1 MPPSPLPLD
10 ARQQAKYDELYLLL
24 GKSDA
29 DDYASGVSKPLPVVA
44 APAPPPVAPK
54 PIPLAPPIGMVPS
67 PTPLPAP
74 RGQLLDRPNL
84 PTLRLEGEEVA
95 QRAIEVRTIVKQREG
110 KSFEQ
115 AKQEATDEITRLRE
129 TPRTI
134 EYGTPKAPPGASEL
148 AVRGEELLPRMGR
161 GEVVIESIK
170 PQVLETAAQ
179 AEGRRLFDRAKA
191 DARARLG
198 DEAKRK
204 GITIQAQAALEEIDN
219 SVKAGKIA
227 QAQFGDK
234 RTVDQIR
241 EIQSA
246 LNAPL
251 YAAIDEFKGVPPG
264 ETLTK
269 YATDTLRGLTQ
280 EERYGRLVETQ
291 GAAALRNLGGLTRIG
306 VEALRAPVEIATSEI
321 AAATS
326 GMPGVTGAGLRAN
339 IRNIPG
345 RVTTP
350 GVNYER
356 GFTERKRLE
365 TGDFVKDVAYQ
376 VATGRS
382 AIDDW
387 YDAGAPKGAATVLGL
402 ATEIGLPL
410 TPAGWVT
417 DVPQALVGT
426 TASGLRL
433 VGATRAAEAV
443 AGARVLNA
451 VGGAASAA
459 ARAPRLNAF
468 LGDTVSSANKLGF
481 AMEKPNWWK
490 TLTAATDARVTTA
503 TRIAEELGDAAAL
516 ERVTKVAARA
526 GNSGDELVAALRA
539 ADAAPQKSV
548 LMKRVLDNLL
558 EEGIS
563 LDDAAAVLN
572 SNVIQYE
579 LSNIAAA
586 LNRSGTTA
594 GEVAPDILRNTYA
607 AALKDTNAVGQTS
620 ERAVGAAI
628 AETLEKV
635 PDSGWS
641 FITPRLAVKKS
652 TIADPEFQ
660 KAVSQ
665 AVKDA
670 YRANPDITLD
680 ETQRVVEDA
689 IKSRF
694 KGTTEALAEPVAV
707 APPRAPQLLPEAPR
721 GGLERLATPA
731 PRQAAVIEFAQDA
744 KDFARVLASPAT
756 RFLQGFLGNPVTRV
770 SDTFAGSS
778 FTTTLRSTLDDALTT
793 RIPVEMRDFIE
804 TTSSQIN
811 SLGGTVQGGAKS
823 ATKGGPIINA
833 IRLQGGLPQY
843 LDARILADVTD
854 FESLSVLNMTGAYA
868 PPRGG
873 RPLLDAQKVQVA
885 DAIERMARGF
895 FGTDAIGQVLSP
907 EFARFITDTSRR
919 AADTSD
925 TAIDA
930 LALVI
935 ADTRQKYPVL
945 SGRGRVSAGQDDIS
959 SAALEYI
966 INSEA
971 KVIWGKNFDKF
982 FPGVANAPVTVND
995 ILGKYASL
1003 LLSHVDRNGVRIV
1016 SDATIQA
1023 AFDVARTSLTSDRA
1037 VQEAVEAAAFLATR
1051 NARINT
1057 AIDFSRMS
1065 YDNTVWATDGVL
1077 PDGLLNDLRAVAA
1090 NSDEEPWLTFDFLSA
1105 GISDRQVD
1113 AMLQYATQNRLIRA
1127 VDEADVLQFV
1137 STAMK
1142 LPITS
1147 TERKIIEVLVGPID
1161 DLAKGSGA
1169 LADNLKAVYRN
1180 PKNGLGVSFTGMF
1193 QSAVDFLRSASRSGL
1208 TVGTIVPNTKFHA
1221 TNYLS
1226 GPFLLSM
1233 TSPGLALR
1241 ATASEFLPMLGD
1253 FGSTSPTWVKHT
1265 AANPAVADN
1274 VAFTS
1279 ATGIPYTYKQLDD
1292 YMSSNH
1298 FGMTPA
1304 VNDFGNQFADDVRI
1318 AIGAGPSGKS
1328 AGLFQQSKDRMLQL
1342 WNINGTN
1349 YSTALAAATDTSWR
1363 QNIFLAA
1370 LKSGETPDAARK
1382 VATNATLDY
1391 GRIPG
1396 ELRTAAARYMT
1407 FFSWF
1412 AVSNMEVFGALFR
1425 PKALEAISR
1434 TAQAQRTFHRGWGE
1448 WDNADDDF
1456 KKRIFSIEM
1465 GEYDDTPAFFTGPV
1479 NPSLDPLINQ
1489 ASILMSMPMLTT
1501 GGKDGLGVATDALVG
1516 LAKSFINQ
1524 SFTPELG
1531 YLQELG
1537 LLGEGR
1543 KGLMVPWRQA
1553 AWHQAQGPAHFS
1565 AWMADNGVTSV
1576 PVDERRIGEPTF
1588 YGQQYKYKDDG
1599 ARNRAATL
1607 DAIQMFVGV
1616 GRMLNDYSSMRLIAL
1631 PPDGVDM
1638 KRYDRMTAGILQYF
1652 SGGTLKK
1659 GSNEYELTRKA
1670 IEQTNRELRDI
1681 SKEK

>member
-1 MPPSPLPLD
+1 
-10 ARQQAKYDELYLLL
+10 
-24 GKSDA
+24 
-29 DDYASGVSKPLPVVA
+29 
-44 APAPPPVAPK
+44 
-54 PIPLAPPIGMVPS
+54 
-67 PTPLPAP
+67 
-74 RGQLLDRPNL
+74 L
-84 PTLRLEGEEVA
+84 PTLQLDAEGLA

-110 KSFEQ
+110 KSFDE
-115 AKQEATDEITRLRE
+115 AKREATAEITRLRE
-129 TPRTI
+129 TPRTV
-134 EYGTPKAPPGASEL
+134 EYGAPRAVPGASEL
-148 AVRGEELLPRMGR
+148 AVRGEELLPRMGKT
-161 GEVVIESIK
+161 EVVLESIK
-170 PQVLETAAQ
+170 PQVLETAQQ
-179 AEGRRLFDRAKA
+179 AEGRRRFERAKA

-198 DEAKRK
+198 DEAKKK
-204 GITIQAQAALEEIDN
+204 GISIQAQADLEAIDN
-219 SVKAGKIA
+219 NIRAGQIA

-234 RTVDQIR
+234 RTMDQIR
-241 EIQSA
+241 EIEAA

-251 YAAIDEFKGVPPG
+251 YAAVDEFKGVPPG
-264 ETLTK
+264 EVLSK

-280 EERYGRLVETQ
+280 EERYGRLVETR
-291 GAAALRNLGGLTRIG
+291 GAAALRNLGGLTRVG
-306 VEALRAPVEIATSEI
+306 TEALRIPVDYLTSEA
-321 AAATS
+321 AAATA
-326 GMPGVTGAGLRAN
+326 GVPGVTGATLRAE
-339 IRNIPG
+339 REAERAEGPARFRG
-345 RVTTP
+345 P
-350 GVNYER
+350 GVTYEP
-356 GFTERKRLE
+356 GFTERQRLE

-417 DVPQALVGT
+417 DVPKVF
-426 TASGLRL
+426 
-433 VGATRAAEAV
+433 GAAKV
-443 AGARVLNA
+443 VNA
-451 VGGAASAA
+451 VGDAAAAA
-459 ARAPRLNAF
+459 ARYPRLTVF
-468 LGDTVSSANKLGF
+468 LSDTVSSANKLGF
-481 AMEKPNWWK
+481 AMDKPGWW
-490 TLTAATDARVTTA
+490 TRLTDATDARVTTA
-503 TRIAEELGDAAAL
+503 TRIAGELGDAAAL
-516 ERVTKVAARA
+516 ERVTLEAARD
-526 GNSGDELVAALRA
+526 GGDGSGLVTALQ
-539 ADAAPQKSV
+539 DAAARGRNASSV
-548 LMKRVLDNLL
+548 LMDRVVVEL
-558 EEGIS
+558 GRRGVA
-563 LDDAAAVLN
+563 LDDVAAVIG
-572 SNVIQYE
+572 SGVIQKE
-579 LSNIAAA
+579 LTTIAAA
-586 LNRSGTTA
+586 LNRTGTTA

-607 AALKDTNAVGQTS
+607 AALKDTNAVGETS
-620 ERAVGAAI
+620 EAAVRAAI

-641 FITPRLAVKKS
+641 FVTPRLAVKKS

-660 KAVSQ
+660 KAVAQ

-670 YRANPDITLD
+670 ARANPDITLN
-680 ETQRVVEDA
+680 ETQRVVENA

-721 GGLERLATPA
+721 GGLERIAVPA

-756 RFLQGFLGNPVTRV
+756 RFLQGFFGNPVTRV

-778 FTTTLRSTLDDALTT
+778 FTTKLRGTLDDALTA

-811 SLGGTVQGGAKS
+811 SLSSTVQGGAKS
-823 ATKGGPIINA
+823 ATKGGPLINA
-833 IRLQGGLPQY
+833 LRLQGGLSDY

-854 FESLSVLNMTGAYA
+854 PQSLSVLDMTGAYA
-868 PPRGG
+868 PGGVTPR
-873 RPLLDAQKVQVA
+873 LYSLTAAQKVVAA

-907 EFARFITDTSRR
+907 EFANFITDTSLR

-935 ADTRQKYPVL
+935 ADTRRKYPVL
-945 SGRGRVSAGQDDIS
+945 SGRGRISAGQDDIS

-966 INSEA
+966 INNEA
-971 KVIWGKNFDKF
+971 KVIWGKNFDAA
-982 FPGVANAPVTVND
+982 FPGVANARVTVND
-995 ILGKYASL
+995 IFDKYARL
-1003 LLSHVDRNGVRIV
+1003 LASHVDGAGNRVV
-1016 SDATIQA
+1016 SDATIEA
-1023 AFDVARTSLTSDRA
+1023 ALRVARASLTSDRA

-1051 NARINT
+1051 NARVDSV
-1057 AIDFSRMS
+1057 IDFSRTG
-1065 YDNTVWATDGVL
+1065 YDNTVWTTAL
-1077 PDGLLNDLRAVAA
+1077 PDGILNDLKAVTADA
-1090 NSDEEPWLTFDFLSA
+1090 REKFFLEFNFLDS
-1105 GISDRQVD
+1105 GISDRQVG
-1113 AMLQYATQNRLIRA
+1113 AMVQYATQNRIVRA

-1137 STAMK
+1137 SNSMK

-1161 DLAKGSGA
+1161 DLAKGTGA

-1180 PKNGLGVSFTGMF
+1180 PRNGLGVSFTGMF

-1208 TVGTIVPNTKFHA
+1208 TVGTILPNTKFHA

-1226 GPFLLSM
+1226 APFLMSM

-1241 ATASEFLPMLGD
+1241 ATASEFLPLLSD
-1253 FGSTSPTWVKHT
+1253 FGSTSPTWIKHT
-1265 AANPAVADN
+1265 AQNPAVADN
-1274 VAFTS
+1274 IAFTS

-1292 YMSSNH
+1292 YMSSNY
-1298 FGMTPA
+1298 FGMTQS

-1318 AIGAGPSGKS
+1318 ALGTAPSGKS
-1328 AGLFQQSKDRMLQL
+1328 AGLFQKSKDRMLQL

-1349 YSTALAAATDTSWR
+1349 YSTAFAAATDTSWR

-1412 AVSNMEVFGALFR
+1412 AVSNAEVFSALFR
-1425 PKALEAISR
+1425 PKAIEAIAR

-1448 WDNADDDF
+1448 WDLADDDF
-1456 KKRIFSIEM
+1456 KKSIFSVEL
-1465 GEYDDTPAFFTGPV
+1465 GEYDDTRAFYTGFV
-1479 NPSLDPLINQ
+1479 NPSLDPLVNQ
-1489 ASILMSMPMLTT
+1489 ASLLMSMPTLTT
-1501 GGKDGLGVATDALVG
+1501 GGKDALGIATDALVG
-1516 LAKSFINQ
+1516 LAKSIIDQ

-1553 AWHQAQGPAHFS
+1553 SWHQAQGPEHFA

-1576 PVDERRIGEPTF
+1576 PVDERRLGDPTF
-1588 YGQQYKYKDDG
+1588 YGQQYKYKDDA

-1607 DAIQMFVGV
+1607 DAIQMFAGV
-1616 GRMLNDYSSMRLIAL
+1616 GRMLNDYSSIGLIVL

-1638 KRYDRMTAGILQYF
+1638 KRYDRMTLGILQYF

-1670 IEQTNRELRDI
+1670 IEQTNRELRNI
-1681 SKEK
+1681 SKEN

>member
-24 GKSDA
+24 GKNDA

-44 APAPPPVAPK
+44 TAPPPPLPAPVNVK
-54 PIPLAPPIGMVPS
+54 GAPPVGMVPS
-67 PTPLPAP
+67 PTPLPQP
-74 RGQLLDRPNL
+74 RQQLLDRPNL
-84 PTLRLEGEEVA
+84 PTLQLDAEEIA

-115 AKQEATDEITRLRE
+115 AKREATAEITRIRE
-129 TPRTI
+129 TPRTV
-134 EYGTPKAPPGASEL
+134 EYGAPKAPPGASEL
-148 AVRGEELLPRMGR
+148 AVRGEELLPRMSS
-161 GEVVIESIK
+161 GEVVLESIK
-170 PQVLETAAQ
+170 PQVLETAQQ
-179 AEGRRLFDRAKA
+179 AEGRRRFDRAKA

-204 GITIQAQAALEEIDN
+204 GISIQAQANLEEIDN

-234 RTVDQIR
+234 ATVDQIR

-251 YAAIDEFKGVPPG
+251 YAAVDEFKGVPPG
-264 ETLTK
+264 EVLTK

-291 GAAALRNLGGLTRIG
+291 GAAALRNLGGLTRVG
-306 VEALRAPVEIATSEI
+306 VEALRAPVEVVTSEI

-345 RVTTP
+345 RATTP

-356 GFTERKRLE
+356 GFAERQRLE

-417 DVPQALVGT
+417 DVPKAI
-426 TASGLRL
+426 GL
-433 VGATRAAEAV
+433 GRAA
-443 AGARVLNA
+443 NA
-451 VGGAASAA
+451 VGDAAAAA
-459 ARAPRLNAF
+459 ARYPRLTVF
-468 LGDTVSSANKLGF
+468 LSDTVSSANKLGF
-481 AMEKPNWWK
+481 AMDKPGWW
-490 TLTAATDARVTTA
+490 TRLTDATDARVTTA
-503 TRIAEELGDAAAL
+503 TRIAGELGDAAAL
-516 ERVTKVAARA
+516 ERVVREAARA
-526 GNSGDELVAALRA
+526 GDDGSGLVTALQGAAARGRNA
-539 ADAAPQKSV
+539 SSV
-548 LMKRVLDNLL
+548 LMDRVVVELGRRGVALDNV
-558 EEGIS
+558 
-563 LDDAAAVLN
+563 AAVID
-572 SNVIQYE
+572 SGVIQKE
-579 LSNIAAA
+579 LTTIAAA
-586 LNRSGTTA
+586 LNRTGTTA

-607 AALKDTNAVGQTS
+607 AALKDTNKVGETS
-620 ERAVGAAI
+620 EAAVRAAI

-641 FITPRLAVKKS
+641 FVTPRLAVKKS

-660 KAVSQ
+660 KAVAQ

-670 YRANPDITLD
+670 SRANPDITLN

-689 IKSRF
+689 IKTRF
-694 KGTTEALAEPVAV
+694 KGTTEALAEPASV

-721 GGLERLATPA
+721 GGLERLAVAA
-731 PRQAAVIEFAQDA
+731 PRQVAVIEFAQDA
-744 KDFARVLASPAT
+744 KDTARVAAAPVT
-756 RFLQGFLGNPVTRV
+756 KWLQGAFGNPVTRV

-778 FTTTLRSTLDDALTT
+778 FTTKLRGTLDDALTA

-811 SLGGTVQGGAKS
+811 SLSSTVQGGAKS
-823 ATKGGPIINA
+823 AAKGGPIINA
-833 IRLQGGLPQY
+833 LRLQGGLSDY

-854 FESLSVLNMTGAYA
+854 SQSLSVLNMTGAYA
-868 PPRGG
+868 PGGVTPR
-873 RPLLDAQKVQVA
+873 LYSLTAAQKVVAA

-895 FGTDAIGQVLSP
+895 FGTEAIGQVLSP
-907 EFARFITDTSRR
+907 QFANFITDTSR
-919 AADTSD
+919 AAAETSD
-925 TAIDA
+925 TAIEA

-935 ADTRQKYPVL
+935 ADTRKKYPVL

-966 INSEA
+966 INNEA
-971 KVIWGKNFDKF
+971 KVIWGKNFDAA
-982 FPGVANAPVTVND
+982 FPGVADARVTVND
-995 ILGKYASL
+995 IFDKYTRLLAS
-1003 LLSHVDRNGVRIV
+1003 HGV
-1016 SDATIQA
+1016 SDATIGA
-1023 AFDVARTSLTSDRA
+1023 ALRVAKASLTSDRA

-1051 NARINT
+1051 NARVDT
-1057 AIDFSRMS
+1057 AIDFSRTS
-1065 YDNTVWATDGVL
+1065 YDNTVWTTAL
-1077 PDGLLNDLRAVAA
+1077 PDDLLTDLKAVAA
-1090 NSDEEPWLTFDFLSA
+1090 NPSEEFWMDFDFLSS
-1105 GISDRQVD
+1105 GISDREVG
-1113 AMLQYATQNRLIRA
+1113 AMVQYATQNRLIRA
-1127 VDEADVLQFV
+1127 VDEADVMQFV
-1137 STAMK
+1137 SNSMK

-1161 DLAKGSGA
+1161 DLAKGTGA

-1208 TVGTIVPNTKFHA
+1208 TVGTALPNTKFHA

-1226 GPFLLSM
+1226 APFLMSM

-1241 ATASEFLPMLGD
+1241 ATASEFLPLLSD
-1253 FGSTSPTWVKHT
+1253 FGSTSPTWIKHT
-1265 AANPAVADN
+1265 AQNPAVADN
-1274 VAFTS
+1274 IAFTS

-1292 YMSSNH
+1292 YMSSNY
-1298 FGMTPA
+1298 FGMTQS

-1318 AIGAGPSGKS
+1318 ALETAPSGKA
-1328 AGLFQQSKDRMLQL
+1328 AGLFQQGKDRMLRT

-1349 YSTALAAATDTSWR
+1349 LSTAFAAATDTSWR
-1363 QNIFLAA
+1363 HNIFLAA

-1412 AVSNMEVFGALFR
+1412 AVSNAEVFSALFR
-1425 PKALEAISR
+1425 PKAIEAIAR

-1448 WDNADDDF
+1448 WDLADDDF
-1456 KKRIFSIEM
+1456 KKSIFSVEL
-1465 GEYDDTPAFFTGPV
+1465 GEYDDTRAFYTGFV
-1479 NPSLDPLINQ
+1479 NPSLDPLVNQ
-1489 ASILMSMPMLTT
+1489 ASLLMSMPTLMTS
-1501 GGKDGLGVATDALVG
+1501 GKDGLGMATDAAVG
-1516 LAKSFINQ
+1516 LAKSFIDQ

-1531 YLQELG
+1531 YLKELG

-1553 AWHQAQGPAHFS
+1553 SWHQAQGPEHFA

-1576 PVDERRIGEPTF
+1576 PVDERRLGDPTF
-1588 YGQQYKYKDDG
+1588 YGQQYKYKDDA

-1607 DAIQMFVGV
+1607 DAIQMFAGV
-1616 GRMLNDYSSMRLIAL
+1616 GRMLNDYSAMGLIVL

-1638 KRYDRMTAGILQYF
+1638 KRYDRMTLGILQYF

-1670 IEQTNRELRDI
+1670 IEQTNRELKEI

>member
-10 ARQQAKYDELYLLL
+10 PTQQERYDELYSLL
-24 GKSDA
+24 GAERADA
-29 DDYASGVSKPLPVVA
+29 YAKRVSPPAPVVA
-44 APAPPPVAPK
+44 APAPPPVAPV

-161 GEVVIESIK
+161 REVVIESIK

-179 AEGRRLFDRAKA
+179 AEGRRRFERAKA

-306 VEALRAPVEIATSEI
+306 VEALRAPVEFATSEI
-321 AAATS
+321 AAATADV
-326 GMPGVTGAGLRAN
+326 PGVTGASLRADV
-339 IRNIPG
+339 RNIPG

-387 YDAGAPKGAATVLGL
+387 YDAGVGKGAATVLGL

-417 DVPQALVGT
+417 DVPQALKLGK
-426 TASGLRL
+426 
-433 VGATRAAEAV
+433 AV
-443 AGARVLNA
+443 NA

-468 LGDTVSSANKLGF
+468 LGDTVSAANKLGF
-481 AMEKPNWWK
+481 AMDNPGFWK
-490 TLTAATDARVTTA
+490 TMTAATDARVTTA

-539 ADAAPQKSV
+539 AEVAPQKSA
-548 LMKRVLDNLL
+548 LMKRVVDNLL

-563 LDDAAAVLN
+563 LDDAGAVIR

-620 ERAVGAAI
+620 QRAVGAAI

-660 KAVSQ
+660 KAVAQ

-670 YRANPDITLD
+670 YRANPKITLD

-721 GGLERLATPA
+721 GGLERLATPV

-811 SLGGTVQGGAKS
+811 SLGGTVRGGAKS
-823 ATKGGPIINA
+823 GTKGGPIINA
-833 IRLQGGLPQY
+833 IRMQGGLPEY
-843 LDARILADVTD
+843 LDARIFADVT
-854 FESLSVLNMTGAYA
+854 EPQTLSALNMPGPYA
-868 PPRGG
+868 PPGARLG
-873 RPLLDAQKVQVA
+873 LSDAEKANVA
-885 DAIERMARGF
+885 DRIESMARGF

-935 ADTRQKYPVL
+935 ANTRQKYPVL
-945 SGRGRVSAGQDDIS
+945 KGRGRVSAGQDDIS

-966 INSEA
+966 INNEA
-971 KVIWGKNFDKF
+971 KVIWAKNFDKF
-982 FPGVANAPVTVND
+982 FPGVAPVTIND
-995 ILGKYASL
+995 ILNRYASL
-1003 LLSHVDRNGVRIV
+1003 LANNGV

-1023 AFDVARTSLTSDRA
+1023 ALRVARKGLTSERA
-1037 VQEAVEAAAFLATR
+1037 VQEAVEAAAFAATR

-1065 YDNTVWATDGVL
+1065 YDNTVWENAL
-1077 PDGLLNDLRAVAA
+1077 PPGILNDLRAVAA
-1090 NSDEEPWLTFDFLSA
+1090 NPGEGDALTFDFLNA
-1105 GISDRQVD
+1105 GISDREVA
-1113 AMLQYATQNRLIRA
+1113 AMVQFATQNRLVRA

-1137 STAMK
+1137 SNSLK

-1147 TERKIIEVLVGPID
+1147 TERKIIESLVGPID

-1180 PKNGLGVSFTGMF
+1180 PRNGLGVSFTGAA
-1193 QSAVDFLRSASRSGL
+1193 QSFLDFLRSASRSGL

-1226 GPFLLSM
+1226 APFLMSM

-1241 ATASEFLPMLGD
+1241 ATASEFLPIFGD
-1253 FGSTSPTWVKHT
+1253 FGSTNPTWVKR
-1265 AANPAVADN
+1265 AASNPAVADN

-1279 ATGIPYTYKQLDD
+1279 STGIPYTYKQLDD
-1292 YMSSNH
+1292 YISSNH

-1304 VNDFGNQFADDVRI
+1304 VNDFGNQFSDDVRI
-1318 AIGAGPSGKS
+1318 ALQTAPSGKA
-1328 AGLFQQSKDRMLQL
+1328 AGPFQQSKDRMLQL

-1349 YSTALAAATDTSWR
+1349 YSTAVATATDTSWR

-1396 ELRTAAARYMT
+1396 DVRTAAARYMT

-1412 AVSNMEVFGALFR
+1412 AVSNAEVFGALFR

-1516 LAKSFINQ
+1516 LSKSFINQ

-1553 AWHQAQGPAHFS
+1553 AWHQAQGPEHFS

-1576 PVDERRIGEPTF
+1576 PVDERRLGEPTF

-1638 KRYDRMTAGILQYF
+1638 KRFDMMTAGILQYF

-1670 IEQTNRELRDI
+1670 IEQTNRELKEI
-1681 SKEK
+1681 SKEN

>member
-1 MPPSPLPLD
+1 MPPSPFPLD
-10 ARQQAKYDELYLLL
+10 PTQQERYDELYSLL
-24 GKSDA
+24 GAERADA
-29 DDYASGVSKPLPVVA
+29 YAKRMSPPAPVVAA
-44 APAPPPVAPK
+44 APAPPPAAPA
-54 PIPLAPPIGMVPS
+54 PVIIPLAPPVGMVPS
-67 PTPLPAP
+67 PTPLPQP
-74 RGQLLDRPNL
+74 RQQLLDRPNV
-84 PTLRLEGEEVA
+84 PTIRLEGDNA
-95 QRAIEVRTIVKQREG
+95 AKSAIDVRTIVKQREG

-115 AKQEATDEITRLRE
+115 AKREATDEIARIRK

-134 EYGTPKAPPGASEL
+134 EYGAPKAPPGASEL
-148 AVRGEELLPRMGR
+148 AVRGEELLPRMSS
-161 GEVVIESIK
+161 GEVVLESIK
-170 PQVLETAAQ
+170 PQVLETAQQ
-179 AEGRRLFDRAKA
+179 AEGRRLFERAKA

-204 GITIQAQAALEEIDN
+204 GISIQEQADFEAIDN
-219 SVKAGKIA
+219 SVKAGNIA
-227 QAQFGDK
+227 RAQFGDK

-241 EIQSA
+241 EIEAA

-251 YAAIDEFKGVPPG
+251 YAAVDEFKGVPPG
-264 ETLTK
+264 EVIAK
-269 YATDTLRGLTQ
+269 YAKDTLRGLTQ
-280 EERYGRLVETQ
+280 EESYGRLVETQ

-306 VEALRAPVEIATSEI
+306 VEALRAPVEFATSAL
-321 AAATS
+321 AAATADV
-326 GMPGVTGAGLRAN
+326 PGVTGAALRADVQG
-339 IRNIPG
+339 RPG
-345 RVTTP
+345 RATTP
-350 GVNYER
+350 GVTYEP
-356 GFTERKRLE
+356 GFTERQRIE

-376 VATGRS
+376 VSTGRS

-387 YDAGAPKGAATVLGL
+387 YDAGVGKGAATVLGL
-402 ATEIGLPL
+402 ATEIGLPM

-417 DVPQALVGT
+417 DVPKAF
-426 TASGLRL
+426 
-433 VGATRAAEAV
+433 GAAKV
-443 AGARVLNA
+443 VNA
-451 VGGAASAA
+451 VGDAAGAA
-459 ARAPRLNAF
+459 ARAPRLSAF

-481 AMEKPNWWK
+481 AMEKPSWWK
-490 TLTAATDARVTTA
+490 TVTDATDARVTTA

-516 ERVTKVAARA
+516 ERVTAKASKAGATADELEAVTKALETAAR
-526 GNSGDELVAALRA
+526 GGSRSTVME
-539 ADAAPQKSV
+539 
-548 LMKRVLDNLL
+548 RVIAELDNA
-558 EEGIS
+558 GIAYN
-563 LDDAAAVLN
+563 DTRAVID
-572 SNVIQYE
+572 SGIIQQE
-579 LSNIAAA
+579 LSDIARK
-586 LNRSGTTA
+586 LGRTA
-594 GEVAPDILRNTYA
+594 PVGPGNVAPDILRNTYA
-607 AALKDTNAVGQTS
+607 AALKDTNAVGETS
-620 ERAVGAAI
+620 EAAVRAAI

-641 FITPRLAVKKS
+641 FVTPRLAVKKS
-652 TIADPEFQ
+652 TIAKPEFQ
-660 KAVSQ
+660 RAVSQ

-670 YRANPDITLD
+670 TRANPDITLN

-689 IKSRF
+689 IKREF
-694 KGTTEALAEPVAV
+694 RGTTEALAEPVAV

-721 GGLERLATPA
+721 GGLERLAVPA
-731 PRQAAVIEFAQDA
+731 PRQATVIEFAQDV
-744 KDFARVLASPAT
+744 KDTARVVAAPVT
-756 RFLQGFLGNPVTRV
+756 KWLQGASGNPVTRV

-778 FTTTLRSTLDDALTT
+778 FTTKLRGTLDDALTA

-811 SLGGTVQGGAKS
+811 SLSGTVRGGAKS

-833 IRLQGGLPQY
+833 LRLQGGLSDY
-843 LDARILADVTD
+843 LDARILADTTD
-854 FESLSVLNMTGAYA
+854 PQSLSVLDMPGAYA
-868 PPRGG
+868 PGGVKPR
-873 RPLLDAQKVQVA
+873 LADLNDAQKAAAA
-885 DAIERMARGF
+885 DAVERMARGF

-907 EFARFITDTSRR
+907 DFAKFITDASRR

-925 TAIDA
+925 TTIDA
-930 LALVI
+930 LALVV

-945 SGRGRVSAGQDDIS
+945 SGRGRVSAGQDDIA

-966 INSEA
+966 INNEA
-971 KVIWGKNFDKF
+971 KVIWGKNFDTF
-982 FPGVANAPVTVND
+982 FPGVADARVTVND
-995 ILGKYASL
+995 ILNTFESK
-1003 LLSHVDRNGVRIV
+1003 LLSAGV

-1023 AFDVARTSLTSDRA
+1023 ALGVVSRRLTSDRA
-1037 VQEAVEAAAFLATR
+1037 LQEAVEAAAFKATKD
-1051 NARINT
+1051 ARVNSV
-1057 AIDFSRMS
+1057 IDFSS
-1065 YDNTVWATDGVL
+1065 TAYGNSVWTDAL
-1077 PDGLLNDLRAVAA
+1077 PDGILDDLKAVTADP
-1090 NSDEEPWLTFDFLSA
+1090 SEKVFLGVHFLDA

-1113 AMLQYATQNRLIRA
+1113 AMVQYATQNRIVRA

-1137 STAMK
+1137 SNSMK

-1147 TERKIIEVLVGPID
+1147 TERKIIETLVGPID
-1161 DLAKGSGA
+1161 DLAKGTGA
-1169 LADNLKAVYRN
+1169 LADNLKAVYSN

-1193 QSAVDFLRSASRSGL
+1193 QSAVDFLRSASRGGL
-1208 TVGTIVPNTKFHA
+1208 TVGTIAPNVKFQA
-1221 TNYLS
+1221 ANYVA

-1253 FGSTSPTWVKHT
+1253 LGSTNPTWVKHT
-1265 AANPAVADN
+1265 AANPDLADN

-1292 YMSSNH
+1292 YMSLNH
-1298 FGMTPA
+1298 FGMTQS

-1328 AGLFQQSKDRMLQL
+1328 AGLFQKSKDRMLQL

-1363 QNIFLAA
+1363 HNIFLAA

-1412 AVSNMEVFGALFR
+1412 AVSNFEVFSALFR

-1456 KKRIFSIEM
+1456 KKRIFSVEM

-1489 ASILMSMPMLTT
+1489 ASIPLSMLTLMT
-1501 GGKDGLGVATDALVG
+1501 SGKDKLGVATDVGVG
-1516 LAKSFINQ
+1516 LAKSIINQ

-1537 LLGEGR
+1537 LVGEGR
-1543 KGLMVPWRQA
+1543 KGLVVPWRQV

-1565 AWMADNGVTSV
+1565 AWMADNGVTSL
-1576 PVDERRIGEPTF
+1576 PTDERRLGEPTF

-1607 DAIQMFVGV
+1607 DAIQMFTGV
-1616 GRMLNDYSSMRLIAL
+1616 GRALNDYSSMGLIAL

-1638 KRYDRMTAGILQYF
+1638 KRYDRMTLGILQYF